1 MRSIVLVVTALRNVL
16 LTAAMLG
23 VLIFVPAGTLAYWQ
37 GWLASIVILVAITA
51 TGLYLAVYD
60 PALLAR
66 RKKFGPANEA
76 RPAQKI
82 IIWLALVATVAV
94 PVVSALDH
102 RFAWSNLPAFWALVG
117 AALTLAGF
125 LIQLLVFRA
134 NTYGSSTIEIV
145 PGQTVIATGPYA
157 IVRHPMY
164 VGIIVMLAGLPLALG
179 SLWGLV
185 FLAIQI
191 PVLVWRILDEEALLI
206 PDLPGYAQ
214 YAARVRYRLVPGI
227 W

>member
-1 MRSIVLVVTALRNVL
+1 MRGIVLVVTAVRNLL
-16 LTAAMLG
+16 LTAAILG

-37 GWLASIVILVAITA
+37 GWLASVVILVSITA
-51 TGLYLAVYD
+51 TGLYLALYD

-94 PVVSALDH
+94 PVVAGLDH
-102 RFAWSNLPAFWALVG
+102 RFGWSNLPAFWVLVG
-117 AALTLAGF
+117 DGLTVAGF
-125 LIQLLVFRA
+125 LIQLLVLRA

-157 IVRHPMY
+157 VVRHPMY
-164 VGIIVMLAGLPLALG
+164 VGMIVMFAGLPLALG

-185 FLAIQI
+185 FLAVQI
-191 PVLVWRILDEEALLI
+191 PVLVWRILDEEALLA
-206 PDLPGYAQ
+206 PELPGYAH
-214 YAARVRYRLVPGI
+214 YAARVRFRLLPGI